1 MDIYKEFL
9 QNKENIN
16 NNKYQNDNFYQNY
29 NINNNY
35 IISNN
40 IDNKNY
46 SVFPDKKEKNIKKV
60 SKLQYIYKNNYSND
74 NEDLDIELNCISQV
88 IPLDGF
94 YYTQNNK
101 EKENVKAKIQRKR
114 KANSILNNI
123 PNISE
128 IYSSQNTKEK
138 ILSNNINNNIN
149 NNITIYNNTNSS
161 INDTSINKSIKR
173 HNTTMVQNAKKFL
186 NKEKIFNEN
195 FDTKNN
201 PQLLDE
207 IAKLKRQN
215 QKLSMKNKELS
226 LKLRTQETKPKI
238 INHQNDN
245 LSKKKLFEQKEDY
258 YLQKIRNLESELIK
272 QKDLIT
278 KLSYHKRFNI
288 GIRKIRISS
297 FAIKG
302 NNNKDNNRIKR
313 RNSMDVFIKNNSVL
327 HYNNTLPAKLN
338 KYKKRKNTVNTI
350 ESSIKTYREE
360 FNKIIERPLLSS
372 THSTQKSIEKNIK
385 KKYNI
390 SKKKNK
396 DYIKMNNSMDNSM
409 VYIGNHKRD
418 NSKEI
423 RLEINNNKSR
433 IKNIKN
439 NNADK
444 SIIIDM
450 KDNRKMKNHKIK
462 GKTNLIMTVINDNL
476 LGNLNYNDYINGN
489 FFNLYNKSMKNSERV
504 KNK

>member
-114 KANSILNNI
+114 KANSILNSI